1 MKVLNIRFECLDS
14 NSLIIVSYAAVSK
27 PGDMV
32 KRAVYTRSSV
42 GPNPAWHLSK
52 ADKIQWQ
59 HMAYLLQTAA
69 HA

>member
-42 GPNPAWHLSK
+42 GPNPA
-52 ADKIQWQ
+52 
-59 HMAYLLQTAA
+59 
-69 HA
+69 